1 MKIKLLF
8 LLSIT
13 TIELFSVKTAHPA
26 VTTTLAEYIP
36 SFFCNSHFDG
46 MPQRH
51 LVSLGDSLLAADR
64 RAVNGPA
71 ITQVSTE
78 LTDIFERNTDIK
90 SPFNTRWPVTSLSR
104 MQDGSLIIGTTDVAG
119 EYNSILTIVP
129 SDKVKEELGSY
140 QGIEYSEIKV
150 GSSPTC
156 KPATAGDLF
165 AFGDRTGVRVYRINS
180 GTWANDQSRDKSKER
195 RKKEDF
201 ESCLA
206 HLTATGI
213 NSLSFAA
220 GDNTRLAASF
230 RPEGESSVVKI
241 FDLEKS
247 KTQSTIEDDKEN
259 LSGKEKATFSPE
271 DQNLLAVV
279 GAAAVKLYDLRNKE
293 KKPVT
298 TIQFHTNITSTSCS
312 WDSQTRLTVTSSP
325 NQVMVINPTTSGY
338 SCFEL
343 PEYNHPNATALVRQ
357 NEKDLLFVAGTQH
370 LHRIELP

>member
-13 TIELFSVKTAHPA
+13 TIELFSATAAHPA
-26 VTTTLAEYIP
+26 ATTTLAEYIP

-78 LTDIFERNTDIK
+78 LTDIFERNFDIR
-90 SPFNTRWPVTSLSR
+90 SPFNRRWPVISLSR

-119 EYNSILTIVP
+119 KYDSILTIVP

-180 GTWANDQSRDKSKER
+180 GTWANDQSRDKSKEG

-213 NSLSFAA
+213 DSLSFAA

-230 RPEGESSVVKI
+230 RPEGEKSSVVKI
-241 FDLEKS
+241 FDLEKL
-247 KTQSTIEDDKEN
+247 KTQSTIEDDEEN
-259 LSGKEKATFSPE
+259 LSGKDDEENLLGKEDEENLLGKEKATFSPE
-271 DQNLLAVV
+271 DPNLLAVV

-293 KKPVT
+293 KNQSQ
-298 TIQFHTNITSTSCS
+298 QFNFILILHQLLVVGIAKQ
-312 WDSQTRLTVTSSP
+312 DSL
-325 NQVMVINPTTSGY
+325 
-338 SCFEL
+338 
-343 PEYNHPNATALVRQ
+343 
-357 NEKDLLFVAGTQH
+357 
-370 LHRIELP
+370 